1 MIRKRSARALAGG
14 LSIVFLLV
22 LASTAYAVVTGSF
35 SGKTGQRQSISFHVG
50 HGKVTN
56 LDFHIRD
63 KCPSGHIYAI
73 HDFHFPSIKI
83 QTNHKFDGRF
93 KSTST
98 DAQVEITGTVHSK
111 QVKGKI
117 AEIRTIK
124 GEKCAGL
131 TKYTVNKQ

>member
-22 LASTAYAVVTGSF
+22 VASTAYAVVTGSF
-35 SGKTGQRQSISFHVG
+35 SGKTGQKQSISFHVG
-50 HGKVTN
+50 KGKVTK

-63 KCPSGHIYAI
+63 KCPNGHIYAI
-73 HDFHFPSIKI
+73 HDFHFPSIKVNP
-83 QTNHKFDGRF
+83 NHKFDGRF
-93 KSTST
+93 KSTNT
-98 DAQVEITGTVHSK
+98 DAQVEIVGTVHSM

-124 GEKCAGL
+124 GAKCAGL